1 MLIILN
7 LHVIIKV
14 SNGYAASCIT
24 VIPKIKV
31 HYNVCLKRKKE
42 GYYLKIWCDLML
54 SMYVTTMSIII
65 TKGETCPHLEQKW
78 WKCDI

>member
-1 MLIILN
+1 MLIILK

-14 SNGYAASCIT
+14 SNGYAASYIT
-24 VIPKIKV
+24 IIPKIKV

-42 GYYLKIWCDLML
+42 GNYLKIWCDLML
-54 SMYVTTMSIII
+54 FMYVTTRSIII
-65 TKGETCPHLEQKW
+65 AKGETCPHFEKKL